1 MHGGRGWQE
10 VRTLLDRDDELAA
23 LGRHLDAVREGE
35 PHDLL
40 VVGPAGLGKTALLHT
55 ATAAALD
62 VGVEVLRATGGAA
75 EQAFPWG
82 VATQLLTPLLR
93 RPDAAARVV
102 GPAAPVGRLVA
113 GEPVPEAAHP
123 AFHLLHGI
131 HWLLTELAEEA
142 PVLLVV
148 DDLHWADPQSAGL
161 LRFLQRRAE
170 DARFALLLA
179 AREGEVADPQVREA
193 LASLAA
199 DPRGRSV
206 ALRPLSPA
214 GAHTLAAGIL
224 GEGRVDLAARVADA
238 SGGNPHLC
246 RTLAAAAQD
255 VDSPQVEAA
264 EIVSGLPSLALQA
277 LLQRRLRGLGEGP
290 AAVGEALAVIGSGAA
305 VDILAAVADLPLGT
319 TTEAVDRLLAAGLVM
334 ADEDGLAF
342 THPVDQVAVLQGV
355 APAHRGLLHRRAAV
369 AWHAADA
376 SPQVVAVHLLEAPTA
391 ELPWAG
397 AILAAAAA
405 RHEQVGDL
413 SGAVPLLRAALA
425 EGPDGPDRVALLLRL
440 SAAELA
446 TGDPAAATTVERAG
460 EVARAVPD
468 PGPAIALGDVLYG
481 TGRFAEA
488 EAAYRRVRA
497 DLPADPATDLEAAA
511 LLARHLAAARMAG
524 IDADAVRQRIDVVA
538 DGAPAIPTVPQRVL
552 LAAAA
557 GDHALAGDRPADVV
571 RGMVD
576 RADLPGLLDAGLGP
590 VVVQPGFGALW
601 ACDAF
606 DEALAVLRR
615 SVDGLGDIAHLGVMA
630 TSTILLRHRGRLAEA
645 MAQAQWVLDVADE
658 VDLPAGVQ
666 APARVTLAMTALDDG
681 DLAAARSAVGA
692 VPDAAALQG
701 NPFGGALLMA
711 AGRLAHRQGRL
722 ERAVELLTSAGRV
735 LVAAG
740 GRGTVFAWRSTLGLA
755 LAVAGRRE
763 QALELVEEEVAL
775 AEAFGAGR
783 HRSAALRARARLV
796 ADGAEGDLRR
806 AVDAVADGQARLEH
820 AHALVELGAAIR
832 RAGRRREARPVLREG
847 LAAAR
852 AIGLAGL
859 AASAVEELT
868 ATGATRP
875 ALPVTGAAALTPTEA
890 RVARL
895 AADGLSNRQIAE
907 TLVVSR
913 KTVEFHLSGTYRK
926 LGIARREQLADALG

>member
-10 VRTLLDRDDELAA
+10 AGALLDRDDELAA
-23 LGRHLDAVREGE
+23 LDRHRQALRDGE

-55 ATAAALD
+55 ASGRAVDA
-62 VGVEVLRATGGAA
+62 GVEVLRATGGAA

-93 RPDAAARVV
+93 RPDADTRVV
-102 GPAAPVGRLVA
+102 GPAAPVARLVT

-142 PVLLVV
+142 PVMLVV

-170 DARFALLLA
+170 GVRIALLLA

-193 LASLAA
+193 LTGLAA

-214 GAHTLAAGIL
+214 GARTLAAEVL
-224 GEGRVDLAARVADA
+224 GADRLDLAARVADA

-264 EIVSGLPSLALQA
+264 EIVGGLPSLALQA
-277 LLQRRLRGLGEGP
+277 LLQRRLRGLGTDP
-290 AAVGEALAVIGSGAA
+290 AAVGEALAVLGQGAA
-305 VDILAAVADLPLGT
+305 VDILAAVADLPLDAAT
-319 TTEAVDRLLAAGLVM
+319 TAVDRLLAAGVVV

-342 THPVDQVAVLQGV
+342 VHPVDQVAVLQGL
-355 APAHRGLLHRRAAV
+355 APAHRGLLHRRAAM
-369 AWHAADA
+369 ACHAAGA
-376 SPQVVAVHLLEAPTA
+376 PPQVVAAHLQEAPTA
-391 ELPWAG
+391 ELEWAG
-397 AILAAAAA
+397 ATLAAAAA

-413 SGAVPLLRAALA
+413 AGAIPLLRGALA
-425 EGPDGPDRVALLLRL
+425 EGPDGPDQVALLLRL
-440 SAAELA
+440 SAAELV
-446 TGDPAAATTVERAG
+446 TGDPRAATTVARAG

-468 PGPAIALGDVLYG
+468 PGPATALGDVLYG
-481 TGRFAEA
+481 TGRFADA
-488 EAAYRRVRA
+488 EAAYARARA
-497 DLPADPATDLEAAA
+497 DLDADPATDVAAAA

-524 IDADAVRQRIDVVA
+524 VDADAVRERIDDVLDA
-538 DGAPAIPTVPQRVL
+538 APADPTVPQRVL

-557 GDHALAGDRPADVV
+557 GDHALAGDRPLHVV
-571 RGMVD
+571 RAMVEQ
-576 RADLPGLLDAGLGP
+576 ADLPGLLEGGLGP

-615 SVDGLGDIAHLGVMA
+615 SVEGRGDIVHLGVMA
-630 TSTILLRHRGRLAEA
+630 TSTILLWHRGRLAEA

-658 VDLPAGVQ
+658 VDLPSGVQ

-681 DLAAARSAVGA
+681 DLTAARRAVGA
-692 VPDAAALQG
+692 VPDEAALQG
-701 NPFGGALLMA
+701 NPFGGALLMV

-722 ERAVELLTSAGRV
+722 DRAVDLLESAGRV

-740 GRGTVFAWRSTLGLA
+740 GSGTVFAWRSTLALA
-755 LAVAGRRE
+755 LAAAGRHG
-763 QALELVEEEVAL
+763 QALALVEEELAL
-775 AEAFGAGR
+775 AEGFGAGR

-796 ADGAEGDLRR
+796 PDGAEDDLRQ
-806 AVDAVADGQARLEH
+806 AVAAVADGQARLEH

-852 AIGLAGL
+852 AIGLGGL
-859 AASAVEELT
+859 AAHAVEELT

-875 ALPVTGAAALTPTEA
+875 ALPVTGAAALTPTET

-907 TLVVSR
+907 LLVVTR
-913 KTVEFHLSGTYRK
+913 KTVEFHLSATYRK
-926 LGIARREQLADALG
+926 LGIARREELTDALG